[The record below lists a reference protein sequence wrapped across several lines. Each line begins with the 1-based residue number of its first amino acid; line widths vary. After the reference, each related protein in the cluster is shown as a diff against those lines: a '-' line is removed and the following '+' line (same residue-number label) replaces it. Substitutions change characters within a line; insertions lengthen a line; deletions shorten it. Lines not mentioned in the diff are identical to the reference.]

1 MRWKLVFGFG
11 FAITIVFVLVAG
23 WILRFSTNTAEKRLE
38 NTLVA
43 LAEGGVRTIDTENFA
58 NLLTLPALPEVGST
72 YPANAGFLAGT
83 TATAK
88 STWPTDPAY
97 WKHVQEMRNIHLPN
111 PDSSPYTIAY
121 TPDGEL
127 RFIGQW
133 GAYGYNNVP
142 WCADENGKMIDDPC
156 GAKFKDLASE
166 VYGGT
171 VPTYVTEGLERTT
184 QQPPYKDV
192 LNTWISVYTPIK
204 DKTGKVVGELGVDY
218 PMSYVNDVR
227 SRVLRVLYPVFGV
240 SYLVLLVIIYLLSG
254 LVTRRLGRLTSVT
267 QQVAEGDYT
276 VDVERS
282 TKALF
287 ADEMTDLA
295 NSFKVMTQ
303 KVGDRERTLTQT
315 VAVLRVEIDEGKRRD
330 AVSEIID
337 SDFFN
342 DLTKKAGA
350 MRAKVKGIELA
361 ESVMERGATETDSR

>member
-1 MRWKLVFGFG
+1 
-11 FAITIVFVLVAG
+11 
-23 WILRFSTNTAEKRLE
+23 
-38 NTLVA
+38 
-43 LAEGGVRTIDTENFA
+43 
-58 NLLTLPALPEVGST
+58 
-72 YPANAGFLAGT
+72 
-83 TATAK
+83 
-88 STWPTDPAY
+88 
-97 WKHVQEMRNIHLPN
+97 
-111 PDSSPYTIAY
+111 
-121 TPDGEL
+121 
-127 RFIGQW
+127 
-133 GAYGYNNVP
+133 
-142 WCADENGKMIDDPC
+142 MIDDPC